1 MLYRNQVTQF
11 FMILGFSV
19 VISKGEDALLFTNS
33 MLAPNH
39 YLSLFIGS
47 EEL

>member
-1 MLYRNQVTQF
+1 
-11 FMILGFSV
+11 MILGFSV

-33 MLAPNH
+33 MLAPNDRTSPENGNH